1 MEMMQNNVARYFRD
15 KIFTKKISQII
26 FRLECFRGFALTRFR
41 SRLNNRHQN
50 KLFTAATLQQ
60 IYIEFVILTEQ
71 SHV

>member
-1 MEMMQNNVARYFRD
+1 
-15 KIFTKKISQII
+15 
-26 FRLECFRGFALTRFR
+26 
-41 SRLNNRHQN
+41 LNNRHQN